1 MSSRAATTL
10 PGQILLGK
18 YRVESV
24 LGKGGMG
31 EVVRASHLQLE
42 DQVAIKL
49 LREDIADEQAIARFL
64 REGKAVVRLRSEHI
78 ARVHDLGT
86 LEDGRPYMVMDYLE
100 GEDLG
105 VLIDRA
111 GPVAP
116 ELAVTLVTQAAT
128 ALAEAHG
135 LGIVHRDIK
144 AANLML
150 THRPDGSPA
159 VKILD
164 FGISKATM
172 EADLSLT
179 QTQSMLG
186 TPAYMSPEQM
196 RSARTVDGRTDIW
209 SLGVVLYELVE
220 GRLPFNAESF
230 SEMVLQV
237 AMEEPAPMTLAPPEL
252 RPIISRCLSK
262 AVDGRYQT
270 MAELIAALGGP
281 APTGRPGTPYPPPT
295 LTMTPPAGVPVTLAA
310 TAAPTATGHLGPAPR
325 RRRGLVVAAA
335 LLAVVA
341 GVAVVLAS
349 GRGRTPAAGTAATVG
364 ADAAPGPTVD
374 AATTP
379 ATGITVD
386 AAPVAPVDA
395 EVAPAPRD
403 ASGRPSPRRADAA
416 PAPRADA
423 RPAEARPDARAR
435 PGRVDAACDPF
446 GNQVGC

>member
-237 AMEEPAPMTLAPPEL
+237 AMEEPAP
-252 RPIISRCLSK
+252 
-262 AVDGRYQT
+262 
-270 MAELIAALGGP
+270 
-281 APTGRPGTPYPPPT
+281 TGRPGTPYPPPT

>member
-209 SLGVVLYELVE
+209 SLGT
-220 GRLPFNAESF
+220 SW
-230 SEMVLQV
+230 
-237 AMEEPAPMTLAPPEL
+237 
-252 RPIISRCLSK
+252 SR
-262 AVDGRYQT
+262 
-270 MAELIAALGGP
+270 AAS
-281 APTGRPGTPYPPPT
+281 RSTPR
-295 LTMTPPAGVPVTLAA
+295 ASRRWCCRWRWRS
-310 TAAPTATGHLGPAPR
+310 R
-325 RRRGLVVAAA
+325 RR
-335 LLAVVA
+335 
-341 GVAVVLAS
+341 
-349 GRGRTPAAGTAATVG
+349 
-364 ADAAPGPTVD
+364 
-374 AATTP
+374 
-379 ATGITVD
+379 
-386 AAPVAPVDA
+386 
-395 EVAPAPRD
+395 
-403 ASGRPSPRRADAA
+403 
-416 PAPRADA
+416 
-423 RPAEARPDARAR
+423 
-435 PGRVDAACDPF
+435 
-446 GNQVGC
+446 